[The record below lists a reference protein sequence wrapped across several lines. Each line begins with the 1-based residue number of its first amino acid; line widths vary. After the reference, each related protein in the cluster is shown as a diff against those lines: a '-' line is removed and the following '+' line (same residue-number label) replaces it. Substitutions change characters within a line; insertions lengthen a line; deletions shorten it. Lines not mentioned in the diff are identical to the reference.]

1 MEIKYYYNNQ
11 AKILLPISQ
20 EEEANIN
27 YYLKLL
33 NEGNSYEELWNE
45 LQQLRFKYYSCIEH
59 KKYLD
64 GILAQETYL
73 EVANKKYEKNRKTR
87 TYKRK

>member
-20 EEEANIN
+20 KKEANIN

-33 NEGNSYEELWNE
+33 NEGNSY
-45 LQQLRFKYYSCIEH
+45 
-59 KKYLD
+59 
-64 GILAQETYL
+64 
-73 EVANKKYEKNRKTR
+73 
-87 TYKRK
+87 

>member
-1 MEIKYYYNNQ
+1 MEIKYFYNNQ
-11 AKILLPISQ
+11 TKILLPISQ
-20 EEEANIN
+20 EEKTNIN

-45 LQQLRFKYYSCIEH
+45 LQQLRFKYYSAIGQ

-87 TYKRK
+87 TLKRK

>member
-1 MEIKYYYNNQ
+1 MEIKYFYNNQ
-11 AKILLPISQ
+11 TKILLPISQ
-20 EEEANIN
+20 EEETNIN

-45 LQQLRFKYYSCIEH
+45 LQQLRFKYYSAIGQ

-73 EVANKKYEKNRKTR
+73 EVANKKYEKNRNTR
-87 TYKRK
+87 TLKRK